1 MTPRWQDQALAWGEL
16 KRRVPRPCTRPA
28 TERGV
33 TMTNARHETVRR
45 LTELSDHF
53 SGRLGIA
60 ARHLGTGEE
69 LAVHADES
77 FPTASS
83 IKIAVLIELYRQA
96 QAGELS
102 LRERQ
107 KYTLHDRTLGSG
119 LLSDLDEGLEPTLR
133 DLAVLMMAISD
144 NTATNMLIDRL
155 GKERIN
161 ATLRGAGITGIELR
175 NRIDFDLIRQSND
188 NLAVGTPM
196 EFVRLMTAVW
206 EGRILASPHRDG
218 VLRIMR
224 IQKYIE
230 PIRRFLPFNPYA
242 VEFGQPQDLWIAS
255 KTGGLSGVR
264 CESGLIGTGDTVYAL
279 SVMGKDSTDK
289 MISTDS
295 EGTLAIATA
304 SELVYRYWVGDP
316 AAG

>member
-1 MTPRWQDQALAWGEL
+1 MS
-16 KRRVPRPCTRPA
+16 
-28 TERGV
+28 
-33 TMTNARHETVRR
+33 NARREIVRL

-60 ARHLGTGEE
+60 ARHLGTGEQ
-69 LAVHADES
+69 LTIHAEES

-96 QAGELS
+96 QVGELS

-107 KYTLHDRTLGSG
+107 KYTVRDRTLGSG
-119 LLSDLDEGLEPTLR
+119 LLSDLDEGLEPTWR

-161 ATLRGAGITGIELR
+161 ATLRAVGITGIDLR
-175 NRIDFDLIRQSND
+175 NKIDFDLIRQSND

-196 EFVRLMTAVW
+196 EFVRLMTALW
-206 EGRILASPHRDG
+206 EGRILEARHRDG
-218 VLRIMR
+218 VLQVMR

-230 PIRRFLPFNPYA
+230 PIRRYLPFNPYA
-242 VEFGQPQDLWIAS
+242 AEFGQPQDLWIAS

-264 CESGLIGTGDTVYAL
+264 CESGLIGSGDTVYAL
-279 SVMGKDSTDK
+279 SVMGKESTDK
-289 MISTDS
+289 TAGSDS

-316 AAG
+316 AAE

>member
-1 MTPRWQDQALAWGEL
+1 MKAAVVPASGRRPREE
-16 KRRVPRPCTRPA
+16 T
-28 TERGV
+28 
-33 TMTNARHETVRR
+33 TMSNARREIDRS
-45 LTELSDHF
+45 LAELSDHF

-69 LAVHADES
+69 LTVHADES

-107 KYTLHDRTLGSG
+107 KYTVRDRTLGSG
-119 LLSDLDEGLEPTLR
+119 LMSDLDEGLEPTLP
-133 DLAVLMMAISD
+133 DLAGLMMAISD

-161 ATLRGAGITGIELR
+161 ATLRGAGVTGIELR
-175 NRIDFDLIRQSND
+175 NKIDFDLIRQSND

-196 EFVRLMTAVW
+196 EFVRLMTALW
-206 EGRILASPHRDG
+206 EGRILEARHRDG
-218 VLRIMR
+218 VLQVMR

-230 PIRRFLPFNPYA
+230 PIRRYLPYNPYA
-242 VEFGQPQDLWIAS
+242 
-255 KTGGLSGVR
+255 
-264 CESGLIGTGDTVYAL
+264 
-279 SVMGKDSTDK
+279 
-289 MISTDS
+289 
-295 EGTLAIATA
+295 
-304 SELVYRYWVGDP
+304 
-316 AAG
+316 

>member
-1 MTPRWQDQALAWGEL
+1 MSEPRREILR
-16 KRRVPRPCTRPA
+16 K
-28 TERGV
+28 
-33 TMTNARHETVRR
+33 
-45 LTELSDHF
+45 LTELCEHF

-69 LAVHADES
+69 LAVNAGES

-96 QAGELS
+96 QVGEVS
-102 LRERQ
+102 LAERQ
-107 KYTLHDRTLGSG
+107 QYTARDRTLGSG

-155 GKERIN
+155 GKDRIN
-161 ATLRGAGITGIELR
+161 AMLQAADVTGIELR
-175 NRIDFDLIRQSND
+175 HRIDFDLIRQSND
-188 NLAVGTPM
+188 NLAVGTPAA
-196 EFVRLMTAVW
+196 FVRLLTALW
-206 EGRILASPHRDG
+206 EGRILEPKHRDA
-218 VLRIMR
+218 VLKIMR

-230 PIRRFLPFNPYA
+230 PIRRYLPYNPYA
-242 VEFGQPQDLWIAS
+242 AEFGEEQELWIAS

-264 CESGLIGTGDTVYAL
+264 CESGLIGAGDTVYAL
-279 SVMGKDSTDK
+279 SVMGKECTDRAASTDN
-289 MISTDS
+289 

-304 SELVYRYWVGDP
+304 SELVYHYWVG
-316 AAG
+316 AAAA